1 MVKGRREEDAS
12 LSAINERGKTSGFE
26 RNLSVKQLRK
36 YITIYTLINSDS
48 VGSSDVHLSTGEWE
62 AAHASTRGVS
72 GCLLDEGA
80 ANKL

>member
-62 AAHASTRGVS
+62 AVHASTRGVS